1 MSKTPENTP
10 EEEPQEA
17 QNQSIQIEKIDLEE
31 AKRLGDNIQRK
42 LEDEKVR
49 LIKNITINVMGELLA
64 YLDAKNI
71 TELRRLSNME
81 PIDILLSYVDDETT
95 QMANRARKLQS
106 ALSKIAR
113 ITGTSSTPTVRGKEA
128 IEQMLFERLAQ
139 SMAGSIGSAVEAQ
152 TEAQR
157 RRRLSEEILK
167 ELTSNQQSSNE
178 GEQK

>member
-1 MSKTPENTP
+1 MSNAPENEP
-10 EEEPQEA
+10 EEA
-17 QNQSIQIEKIDLEE
+17 QNQNIQIEKIDLEE
-31 AKRLGDNIQRK
+31 AKRLGDNVQRK
-42 LEDEKVR
+42 LEDEKAR
-49 LIKNITINVMGELLA
+49 LIKNITVNVMGELLT
-64 YLDAKNI
+64 YLDSKNVV
-71 TELRRLSNME
+71 ELRRLSSME

-113 ITGTSSTPTVRGKEA
+113 ITGTGNTPTVKGREA

-139 SMAGSIGSAVEAQ
+139 SMAGSITGAVEAQ
-152 TEAQR
+152 SEAQR

-167 ELTSNQQSSNE
+167 ELTSSQQSGNE

>member
-1 MSKTPENTP
+1 MSNAPENEP
-10 EEEPQEA
+10 EEA
-17 QNQSIQIEKIDLEE
+17 QNQNIQIEKIDLEE
-31 AKRLGDNIQRK
+31 AKRLGDNVQRK
-42 LEDEKVR
+42 LEDEKAR
-49 LIKNITINVMGELLA
+49 LIKNITVNVMSELLT
-64 YLDAKNI
+64 YLDSKNVV
-71 TELRRLSNME
+71 ELRRLSSME

-113 ITGTSSTPTVRGKEA
+113 ITGASNTPTVKGREA

-139 SMAGSIGSAVEAQ
+139 SMAGSITGAVEAQ
-152 TEAQR
+152 SEAQR

-167 ELTSNQQSSNE
+167 ELTSSQQSGNE